1 MSSDFNNFSK
11 HVVQSLIRRQISF
24 SIVLFLWEALFFSS
38 STYGPRGAPLDRYVI
53 WAVVVAISLLGAVG
67 NILFKFGTDKLGSI
81 PPQRF
86 LDVSFIFQYLF
97 TPSIFAALVLLFLG
111 RFLTGSPLSV
121 LGVTQAFV
129 IVTVLSLAFTLIFD
143 TVIFRQVYDAWTY
156 VGIMLGL
163 ASVVLIARGMTF
175 S

>member
-1 MSSDFNNFSK
+1 L
-11 HVVQSLIRRQISF
+11 VALEWV
-24 SIVLFLWEALFFSS
+24 LWEALFFSS
-38 STYGPRGAPLDRYVI
+38 STYGQRGVLLDKYLV
-53 WAVVVAISLLGAVG
+53 WAVILAVSLLGATG
-67 NILFKFGTDKLGSI
+67 NILFKLGTNKLGSI

-86 LDVSFIFQYLF
+86 LDVSFILQYLF

-129 IVTVLSLAFTLIFD
+129 IVTVLSLAFTLVLETIVFK
-143 TVIFRQVYDAWTY
+143 QVYDMWTY
-156 VGIMLGL
+156 AGIILGL
-163 ASVVLIARGMTF
+163 ASVALIARGMTF

>member
-1 MSSDFNNFSK
+1 
-11 HVVQSLIRRQISF
+11 
-24 SIVLFLWEALFFSS
+24 
-38 STYGPRGAPLDRYVI
+38 LDKYLV
-53 WAVVVAISLLGAVG
+53 WAVIVAISLLGAAG
-67 NILFKFGTDKLGSI
+67 NILFKFGTNKLGSI

-129 IVTVLSLAFTLIFD
+129 IVTVLSLAFTLVLETIVFK
-143 TVIFRQVYDAWTY
+143 QVYDVWTY
-156 VGIMLGL
+156 AGIILGL
-163 ASVVLIARGMTF
+163 ASVALTARGMTF

>member
-1 MSSDFNNFSK
+1 
-11 HVVQSLIRRQISF
+11 
-24 SIVLFLWEALFFSS
+24 VL
-38 STYGPRGAPLDRYVI
+38 LDKYLV
-53 WAVVVAISLLGAVG
+53 WAVVVAISLLGAAG
-67 NILFKFGTDKLGSI
+67 NILFKFGTNKLGSI

-121 LGVTQAFV
+121 LGVTQSFV
-129 IVTVLSLAFTLIFD
+129 IVTVLSLAFTLVLETIVFK
-143 TVIFRQVYDAWTY
+143 QVYDVWTY
-156 VGIMLGL
+156 AGIILGL
-163 ASVVLIARGMTF
+163 ASVALIARGMTF

>member
-1 MSSDFNNFSK
+1 M
-11 HVVQSLIRRQISF
+11 L
-24 SIVLFLWEALFFSS
+24 
-38 STYGPRGAPLDRYVI
+38 LDKYLV
-53 WAVVVAISLLGAVG
+53 WAVIVAISLLGATG
-67 NILFKFGTDKLGSI
+67 NILFKLGTNKLGSI

-129 IVTVLSLAFTLIFD
+129 IVTVLSLAFTLVLE
-143 TVIFRQVYDAWTY
+143 TVVFKQVYDVWTY
-156 VGIMLGL
+156 AGIILGL
-163 ASVVLIARGMTF
+163 ASVALIARGMTF

>member
-1 MSSDFNNFSK
+1 
-11 HVVQSLIRRQISF
+11 
-24 SIVLFLWEALFFSS
+24 VL
-38 STYGPRGAPLDRYVI
+38 LDKYLV
-53 WAVVVAISLLGAVG
+53 WAVIVAISLLGATG
-67 NILFKFGTDKLGSI
+67 NILFKLGTNKLGSI

-129 IVTVLSLAFTLIFD
+129 IVTVLSLAFTLVLE
-143 TVIFRQVYDAWTY
+143 TVVFKQVYDVWTY
-156 VGIMLGL
+156 AGIILGL
-163 ASVVLIARGMTF
+163 ASVALIARGMTF

>member
-1 MSSDFNNFSK
+1 M
-11 HVVQSLIRRQISF
+11 I
-24 SIVLFLWEALFFSS
+24 
-38 STYGPRGAPLDRYVI
+38 
-53 WAVVVAISLLGAVG
+53 VAISLLGAAG
-67 NILFKFGTDKLGSI
+67 NILFKFGTNKLGLI

-121 LGVTQAFV
+121 LGVTQSFV
-129 IVTVLSLAFTLIFD
+129 IVTVLSLAFTLVLETIVFK
-143 TVIFRQVYDAWTY
+143 QVYDVWTY
-156 VGIMLGL
+156 AGIVLGL
-163 ASVVLIARGMTF
+163 ASVALIARGMTF

>member
-1 MSSDFNNFSK
+1 MQK
-11 HVVQSLIRRQISF
+11 ILIFCKNIILKVRDIGAWLCPVKGRSWHIIRKEVIF
-24 SIVLFLWEALFFSS
+24 
-38 STYGPRGAPLDRYVI
+38 GAPRHTYKTMKQVKIGDRLVFC
-53 WAVVVAISLLGAVG
+53 LP
-67 NILFKFGTDKLGSI
+67 GSM

-121 LGVTQAFV
+121 LGVTQSFV
-129 IVTVLSLAFTLIFD
+129 IVTVLSLAFTLVLETLVFK
-143 TVIFRQVYDAWTY
+143 QVYDVWTY
-156 VGIMLGL
+156 AGIILGL
-163 ASVVLIARGMTF
+163 ASVALTARGMTF

>member
-1 MSSDFNNFSK
+1 
-11 HVVQSLIRRQISF
+11 
-24 SIVLFLWEALFFSS
+24 
-38 STYGPRGAPLDRYVI
+38 LDKYLV
-53 WAVVVAISLLGAVG
+53 WAVIVAISLLDAAG
-67 NILFKFGTDKLGSI
+67 NILFKFGTNKLGSI

-86 LDVSFIFQYLF
+86 LDVSFILQYLF

-129 IVTVLSLAFTLIFD
+129 IVTVLSLAFTLVLETIVFK
-143 TVIFRQVYDAWTY
+143 QVYNVWTY
-156 VGIMLGL
+156 AGIVLGL
-163 ASVVLIARGMTF
+163 VSVALIARGMTF

>member
-1 MSSDFNNFSK
+1 
-11 HVVQSLIRRQISF
+11 
-24 SIVLFLWEALFFSS
+24 VL
-38 STYGPRGAPLDRYVI
+38 LDKYLV
-53 WAVVVAISLLGAVG
+53 WAVIVAISLLGATG
-67 NILFKFGTDKLGSI
+67 NILFKLGTNKLGSI

-129 IVTVLSLAFTLIFD
+129 IVTVLSLAFTLVLETIVFK
-143 TVIFRQVYDAWTY
+143 QVYDMWTY
-156 VGIMLGL
+156 AGIILGL
-163 ASVVLIARGMTF
+163 ASVALIARGMTF

>member
-1 MSSDFNNFSK
+1 
-11 HVVQSLIRRQISF
+11 
-24 SIVLFLWEALFFSS
+24 
-38 STYGPRGAPLDRYVI
+38 LDKYLV
-53 WAVVVAISLLGAVG
+53 WAVIVAISLLGAAG
-67 NILFKFGTDKLGSI
+67 NILFKFGTNKLGSI

-86 LDVSFIFQYLF
+86 LDVSFIFRYLF

-129 IVTVLSLAFTLIFD
+129 IVTVLSLAFTLVLETLVFK
-143 TVIFRQVYDAWTY
+143 QVYNVWTY
-156 VGIMLGL
+156 AGIALGL
-163 ASVVLIARGMTF
+163 ASVALIARGMSF

>member
-1 MSSDFNNFSK
+1 
-11 HVVQSLIRRQISF
+11 
-24 SIVLFLWEALFFSS
+24 
-38 STYGPRGAPLDRYVI
+38 LDKYLV
-53 WAVVVAISLLGAVG
+53 WAVIVAISLLGAAG
-67 NILFKFGTDKLGSI
+67 NILFKFGTNKLGSI

-129 IVTVLSLAFTLIFD
+129 IVTVLSLAFTLVLETLVFK
-143 TVIFRQVYDAWTY
+143 QVYDVWTY
-156 VGIMLGL
+156 AGIILGL
-163 ASVVLIARGMTF
+163 ASVALTARGMTF

>member
-1 MSSDFNNFSK
+1 
-11 HVVQSLIRRQISF
+11 
-24 SIVLFLWEALFFSS
+24 
-38 STYGPRGAPLDRYVI
+38 LDKYLV
-53 WAVVVAISLLGAVG
+53 WAVIVAISLLGAAG
-67 NILFKFGTDKLGSI
+67 NILFKFGTNKLGSI

-129 IVTVLSLAFTLIFD
+129 IVTVLSLAFTLVLETIVFK
-143 TVIFRQVYDAWTY
+143 QVYDIWTY
-156 VGIMLGL
+156 AGIILGL
-163 ASVVLIARGMTF
+163 VSVALIARGMTF